1 MPPSSDIVAPV
12 GAEHNTLYV
21 AIEISRKSWEV
32 GIKSP
37 ASERIGLHS
46 LGAADVVGLK
56 DLIEHQQTKAER
68 ALGREVRVLCCY
80 EAGYEG
86 FWLVR
91 WLDRTM
97 SVETVVL
104 DPASL
109 LVNRKAKQRK
119 TDRIDARKMV
129 RALLAHD
136 RGDAAVLSRVR
147 IPSVEEEDRKR
158 LLRERR
164 RLVKERTSLTNAVKG
179 LLKLHGIGVNARG
192 EKHFLAIEDGVREST
207 QSWREVLLGMKQR
220 GFTRPA
226 KLAVGDGA
234 LGFWAALSQVYPTT
248 RTQRCWMHKTGNVLN
263 YLPKSG
269 QAKAKQGLHE
279 IWMAET
285 RAKAERAFDEWIER
299 YDDKYPKA
307 TACLARDGDELLAFY
322 DFPAA
327 PLDASSNDQRHRI
340 GLRHDPPPY
349 LASQRLRHPPD
360 HALDDLQDGTVRREI
375 LAPAPRI
382 PAAREG
388 HRGSP
393 VQRWNRAHRAQQTRR
408 MTNSPYTKFDNS
420 SKQPRLH
427 TSAQPSPPV
436 SLRAP
441 RSKQ

>member
-21 AIEISRKSWEV
+21 AIEISRKSWVV

-86 FWLVR
+86 FWLAR

-179 LLKLHGIGVNARG
+179 LLKLHGIFDLQPR
-192 EKHFLAIEDGVREST
+192 R
-207 QSWREVLLGMKQR
+207 
-220 GFTRPA
+220 
-226 KLAVGDGA
+226 
-234 LGFWAALSQVYPTT
+234 
-248 RTQRCWMHKTGNVLN
+248 
-263 YLPKSG
+263 
-269 QAKAKQGLHE
+269 QGLRGPLRRSE
-279 IWMAET
+279 DRIRIDVPA
-285 RAKAERAFDEWIER
+285 AG
-299 YDDKYPKA
+299 P
-307 TACLARDGDELLAFY
+307 ARD
-322 DFPAA
+322 PAPCGA
-327 PLDASSNDQRHRI
+327 VVPRWSARSRRSRPSATRSSAR
-340 GLRHDPPPY
+340 
-349 LASQRLRHPPD
+349 ARLSRCRWRPRE
-360 HALDDLQDGTVRREI
+360 AMRRRRRE
-375 LAPAPRI
+375 
-382 PAAREG
+382 
-388 HRGSP
+388 
-393 VQRWNRAHRAQQTRR
+393 WRR
-408 MTNSPYTKFDNS
+408 
-420 SKQPRLH
+420 
-427 TSAQPSPPV
+427 
-436 SLRAP
+436 
-441 RSKQ
+441 

>member
-1 MPPSSDIVAPV
+1 MPPSSDIIAPA

-21 AIEISRKSWEV
+21 AIEISRKSWVV

-86 FWLVR
+86 FWLAR

-179 LLKLHGIGVNARG
+179 LLKLHGIFDLQPRAKGFEARFA
-192 EKHFLAIEDGVREST
+192 EVRTAYGST
-207 QSWREVLLGMKQR
+207 FPPRARQ
-220 GFTRPA
+220 
-226 KLAVGDGA
+226 DGA
-234 LGFWAALSQVYPTT
+234 FDHPTPGLDDEALHP
-248 RTQRCWMHKTGNVLN
+248 
-263 YLPKSG
+263 
-269 QAKAKQGLHE
+269 
-279 IWMAET
+279 
-285 RAKAERAFDEWIER
+285 
-299 YDDKYPKA
+299 
-307 TACLARDGDELLAFY
+307 
-322 DFPAA
+322 
-327 PLDASSNDQRHRI
+327 I
-340 GLRHDPPPY
+340 G
-349 LASQRLRHPPD
+349 S
-360 HALDDLQDGTVRREI
+360 LDDLGLEIGQDAGQGAVKDRPLIGADRRTI
-375 LAPAPRI
+375 S
-382 PAAREG
+382 REG
-388 HRGSP
+388 KQTEQGRQ
-393 VQRWNRAHRAQQTRR
+393 QRETAVAMPERRRRCRCRAA
-408 MTNSPYTKFDNS
+408 
-420 SKQPRLH
+420 
-427 TSAQPSPPV
+427 A
-436 SLRAP
+436 SLAYRPEHAASCP
-441 RSKQ
+441 